1 MKTAAQIGGVVMAGM
16 LMAGA
21 AAAAPPP
28 GFEATAQTSRFK
40 FFTRGHDS
48 AVDAQKV
55 EKFMVSLEHTLG
67 QQYSGQAQYYRY
79 DRPEDIAAATGS
91 YVSGVT
97 FAGTREIHTTQAFHA
112 HEIVHLVAAQMG
124 NPGVFFQEGLAVALG
139 NEAKWQG
146 KDVDA
151 LARKVAKSTT
161 ISSFVARFDS
171 VDADTAY
178 SVAGSFVKS
187 LIKTYGI
194 AKVATFFRACGPKA
208 TNPSVAF
215 ASTFGQS
222 LDEAGA
228 AWSATL

>member
-1 MKTAAQIGGVVMAGM
+1 V
-16 LMAGA
+16 

-55 EKFMVSLEHTLG
+55 EKFMVSLEQTLG

-112 HEIVHLVAAQMG
+112 HEIVHLLASQIG
-124 NPGVFFQEGLAVALG
+124 DPGPFFREGLAVALG
-139 NEAKWQG
+139 DEGKWQG
-146 KDVDA
+146 K
-151 LARKVAKSTT
+151 
-161 ISSFVARFDS
+161 S
-171 VDADTAY
+171 VDRLAKDYARGLTLRALVLGFTAMDAQRAY
-178 SVAGSFVKS
+178 PLAGSFVAH
-187 LIKTYGI
+187 LIKRHGVQ
-194 AKVATFFRACGPKA
+194 KVKEL
-208 TNPSVAF
+208 F
-215 ASTFGQS
+215 ASAPRLGGDETTQFASVFGQS
-222 LDEAGA
+222 LEEAETD
-228 AWSATL
+228 WRRSL